1 MSISSHFDFHFRA
14 GKAAEDVQV
23 VEIWRAGALHRAFN
37 LKVALTFETQ
47 TNLLHFVS
55 YCFLYYKRTAFPL
68 QEVDAHGKIYTDG
81 EFGCLK
87 LSEDL
92 GRYSQQ
98 NKKLSFRSKFVHDT
112 F

>member
-1 MSISSHFDFHFRA
+1 M
-14 GKAAEDVQV
+14 QV

-47 TNLLHFVS
+47 TNLLYFVS
-55 YCFLYYKRTAFPL
+55 YCFLYYNRTAFPL

-98 NKKLSFRSKFVHDT
+98 NKILSFRSKFVHDT

>member
-47 TNLLHFVS
+47 TNLLYFVS
-55 YCFLYYKRTAFPL
+55 YRFLYHKWTAFPL

-92 GRYSQQ
+92 GRYSKQ
-98 NKKLSFRSKFVHDT
+98 NKILRL
-112 F
+112 

>member
-1 MSISSHFDFHFRA
+1 MVHGIFHDVFSYFD
-14 GKAAEDVQV
+14 
-23 VEIWRAGALHRAFN
+23 
-37 LKVALTFETQ
+37 
-47 TNLLHFVS
+47 
-55 YCFLYYKRTAFPL
+55 YKWTAFPL

-98 NKKLSFRSKFVHDT
+98 NKKLSFRSKFVHDK

>member
-1 MSISSHFDFHFRA
+1 M
-14 GKAAEDVQV
+14 QV
-23 VEIWRAGALHRAFN
+23 VEIWRSGALHRAFN

-47 TNLLHFVS
+47 TNILHFVS
-55 YCFLYYKRTAFPL
+55 YCSLTNGQHSL

-92 GRYSQQ
+92 GRYSKQK
-98 NKKLSFRSKFVHDT
+98 KKLSFRSKFVHDT